1 MSAISESWSNVSLTE
16 TLIPV
21 GTVIGLMYLTDAVT
35 PLSPSK
41 TAAPEFDAN
50 LINFGDSPVSEE
62 W

>member
-1 MSAISESWSNVSLTE
+1 
-16 TLIPV
+16 
-21 GTVIGLMYLTDAVT
+21 MYLTDAVT